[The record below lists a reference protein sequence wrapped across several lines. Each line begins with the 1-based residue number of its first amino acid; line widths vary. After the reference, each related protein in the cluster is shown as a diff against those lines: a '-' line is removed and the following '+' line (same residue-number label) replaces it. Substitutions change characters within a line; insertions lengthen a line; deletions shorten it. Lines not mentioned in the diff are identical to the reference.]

1 MIVEINNIRFYLNP
15 TDEVLGA
22 IHTQIIELLKESEK
36 LDRFKQLLES
46 DSNSAYS
53 IFVAENNLNE

>member
-1 MIVEINNIRFYLNP
+1 MKITTTTTEFYLNP
-15 TDEVLGA
+15 NDESEGET
-22 IHTQIIELLKESEK
+22 HTKIIELLKDSEK

-53 IFVAENNLNE
+53 IFVAENNL